1 MVWWCVGPGSSS
13 FLPFANWVAQ
23 ESNIDVAICAMSR
36 VRDVDASHLQ
46 DMMNRIKH
54 VPAEDRAR
62 VFNLVLGYV
71 CDYNENITQD
81 NIVNLETRTSEEHQ
95 MVLSAAEA
103 FREEGRQEGCQKMQ
117 QLQRIYDTEAWGP
130 EEIVEVTKLNR
141 EQVESLRQEIS
152 GALER

>member
-1 MVWWCVGPGSSS
+1 
-13 FLPFANWVAQ
+13 
-23 ESNIDVAICAMSR
+23 MSR

-46 DMMNRIKH
+46 DLMNRIKR

-71 CDYNENITQD
+71 CGYNENITQD

-103 FREEGRQEGCQKMQ
+103 FWEEGCQEGRQQMQ
-117 QLQRIYDTEAWGP
+117 QLQRIYDTEAW
-130 EEIVEVTKLNR
+130 VRKKL
-141 EQVESLRQEIS
+141 LR
-152 GALER
+152 